1 MDSWMWKVVLS
12 PFTKEETLTLL
23 VRLQG
28 VWCTKLHNLDL
39 GHFID
44 TKMFTRIVGTI
55 AYKASQA

>member
-1 MDSWMWKVVLS
+1 MDSRMWKVLLP

-44 TKMFTRIVGTI
+44 TKMFTELWVP
-55 AYKASQA
+55 

>member
-1 MDSWMWKVVLS
+1 MDSRMWKGELP
-12 PFTKEETLTLL
+12 PFTKEKTLTSL

-44 TKMFTRIVGTI
+44 IKMFVRIVGTI
-55 AYKASQA
+55 AYKA